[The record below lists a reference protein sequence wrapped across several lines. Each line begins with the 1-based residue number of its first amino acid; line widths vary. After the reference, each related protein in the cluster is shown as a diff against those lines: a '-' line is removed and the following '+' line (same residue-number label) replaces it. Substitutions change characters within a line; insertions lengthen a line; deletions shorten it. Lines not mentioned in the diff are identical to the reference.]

1 MKAFFDELHD
11 NYDIL
16 NLSYEE
22 VVELNNVFDSCKL
35 PQKRFFHELKR
46 DIEKFV
52 AMKRLPKK
60 K

>member
-22 VVELNNVFDSCKL
+22 VVELNNVLDSCKL
-35 PQKRFFHELKR
+35 PQKRRFHTLKTE
-46 DIEKFV
+46 IETFI